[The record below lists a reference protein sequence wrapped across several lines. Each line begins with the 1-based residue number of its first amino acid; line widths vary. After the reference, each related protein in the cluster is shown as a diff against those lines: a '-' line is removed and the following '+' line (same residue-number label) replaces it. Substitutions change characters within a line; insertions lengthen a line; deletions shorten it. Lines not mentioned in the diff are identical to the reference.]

1 MSAAAAAVFT
11 LGFSL
16 LGAAAARSM
25 KQRIKRVALER
36 EKMRAEEMARLRGR
50 AGQEDQRAH
59 HPPRGRAANMS
70 SNVVDRFS
78 LQKAFA
84 DENTVDALARA
95 GYRGQGPLNTY
106 VFLRFVTPFALFVR
120 GLRLSAASP
129 SLPTSRSIS
138 TPSTR
143 VFIGLVGAYLP
154 TLMLKNRTI
163 KRQQSIKRAWPD
175 ALDLMLLCVE
185 AGMSVEHAFKRV
197 AKEIGMQSAELAEE
211 ITLTT
216 AELSFLEDR
225 TRAYDNL
232 GKRTGL
238 DVVKSVMT
246 SLIQADR
253 YGTSVGTSLRVMA
266 EEGRETRM
274 MDAEKK
280 AAALPP
286 KLTVPLI
293 VFFLPVLFIV
303 IISPAMIK
311 IGADRRLQLHAAA
324 NRRCHFVDRDSGAV
338 IPACAGMTARTVR
351 LVGALDQ
358 VPAVLLGE
366 QGPDIGHVG
375 LDLVGRQFAREH
387 LPRIRRTGPAGRS
400 PAPGSAGSGVV
411 APRMASGLAQMRFGL
426 AEIIGH
432 GKGEPDI
439 GLDARLRPAP
449 TSSAC
454 A

>member
-1 MSAAAAAVFT
+1 MDHFFTRDFMIAALAAISAAAVVFT
-11 LGFSL
+11 FGFSI
-16 LGAAAARSM
+16 LGRGGISM

-36 EKMRAEEMARLRGR
+36 EKMRAEEMARLRGSGSQQD
-50 AGQEDQRAH
+50 AG
-59 HPPRGRAANMS
+59 RGSIRRVGS
-70 SNVVDRFS
+70 REYVTSVVNRFS
-78 LQKAFA
+78 LQKMFA
-84 DENTVDALARA
+84 DEKTVEALARA

-106 VFLRFVTPFALFVR
+106 VFARFVTPFVTFVLAFAYLSLTVFADKPLYLNAIYAL
-120 GLRLSAASP
+120 
-129 SLPTSRSIS
+129 
-138 TPSTR
+138 
-143 VFIGLVGAYLP
+143 FIGLVGGYLP
-154 TLMLKNRTI
+154 TLLLKNRTI
-163 KRQQSIKRAWPD
+163 KRQKSIKRAWPD

-197 AKEIGMQSAELAEE
+197 AREIGMQSPELAEE

-246 SLIQADR
+246 ALIQADR

-303 IISPAMIK
+303 IISPAVIR
-311 IGADRRLQLHAAA
+311 IAATGG
-324 NRRCHFVDRDSGAV
+324 FSF
-338 IPACAGMTARTVR
+338 
-351 LVGALDQ
+351 
-358 VPAVLLGE
+358 LG
-366 QGPDIGHVG
+366 
-375 LDLVGRQFAREH
+375 
-387 LPRIRRTGPAGRS
+387 
-400 PAPGSAGSGVV
+400 
-411 APRMASGLAQMRFGL
+411 
-426 AEIIGH
+426 
-432 GKGEPDI
+432 K
-439 GLDARLRPAP
+439 
-449 TSSAC
+449 
-454 A
+454 